1 VWLDGYEKWLCIGV
15 MKTWTFLC
23 LALAGCYHAETITAD
38 PSVASQAGSGG
49 ATAGSGGA
57 SGSGSGGAP
66 GGTESGSR
74 LKARRYV
81 ATDGATQFV
90 GWWDSERKE
99 NCGFARATD
108 SKLRCL
114 PVAVAASYF
123 SDPGCTKPAALA
135 CEPPKYM
142 GKAEA
147 STLCGGETRTRIY
160 LTGPSSG
167 QAYYMGTPANC
178 FAGSTLEGIYA
189 YGVGAEVP
197 ASEFVAAAESVD

>member
-1 VWLDGYEKWLCIGV
+1 
-15 MKTWTFLC
+15 MKTLAFLC
-23 LALAGCYHAETITAD
+23 LAMAACSSAEAITAD
-38 PSVASQAGSGG
+38 PTGGPTSGSGG
-49 ATAGSGGA
+49 ATAA
-57 SGSGSGGAP
+57 SAGHGGSGSGGAP

-160 LTGPSSG
+160 ESGPSTG
-167 QAYYMGTPANC
+167 QAYYIGTPTNC
-178 FAGSTLEGIYA
+178 FAGSPLDGINA
-189 YGVGAEVP
+189 YGVGSEVP
-197 ASEFVAAAESVD
+197 ASEFVSAAESVD